1 MLKDT
6 IQSDL
11 KAAMLSGDKTRA
23 SVLNMIK
30 SVILNEEIARG
41 IRDTGLQDEAVLLLL
56 QKEAKKRVDAAELY
70 KNADDDGR
78 AAIELAESELI
89 SGYLPEQMDD
99 GELEAIVEDQIATIK
114 PDGMKDMG
122 RVIGAVKAKVGQR
135 ADGGRVAQLVKQK
148 HAQLS

>member
-11 KAAMLSGDKTRA
+11 KVAMLSGDKTRA

-78 AAIELAESELI
+78 AEAELAESKIILA
-89 SGYLPEQMDD
+89 YLPMQMGDD
-99 GELEAIVEDQIATIK
+99 ELEAIVEDQIATIK

-122 RVIGAVKAKVGQR
+122 RVIGAVKAKVGQG

-148 HAQLS
+148 IAS

>member
-11 KAAMLSGDKTRA
+11 KVAMLSGDKTRA

-148 HAQLS
+148 IAS

>member
-78 AAIELAESELI
+78 AEAELAESKIILA
-89 SGYLPEQMDD
+89 YLPMQMGDD
-99 GELEAIVEDQIATIK
+99 ELEAIVEDQLATIK

-148 HAQLS
+148 IAS

>member
-6 IQSDL
+6 IQSNL

-30 SVILNEEIARG
+30 SVILNEEIAQG
-41 IRDTGLQDEAVLLLL
+41 VRDTGLQDEAVLLLL

-70 KNADDDGR
+70 KNAGDDGR
-78 AAIELAESELI
+78 AEAELAESKIILA
-89 SGYLPEQMDD
+89 YLPKQMGDD
-99 GELEAIVEDQIATIK
+99 ELEAIVEDQIATIK

-122 RVIGAVKAKVGQR
+122 RVIGAVKAKVGQQ
-135 ADGGRVAQLVKQK
+135 ADGSRVAQLVKQK
-148 HAQLS
+148 IAS

>member
-99 GELEAIVEDQIATIK
+99 GELEALVEDQIATIK

-122 RVIGAVKAKVGQR
+122 RVIGAVKAKVGQG

-148 HAQLS
+148 IAS

>member
-148 HAQLS
+148 LL

>member
-122 RVIGAVKAKVGQR
+122 RVIGAVKAKVGQG

-148 HAQLS
+148 IAS

>member
-148 HAQLS
+148 IAS

>member
-30 SVILNEEIARG
+30 SVFLNEEIARG
-41 IRDTGLQDEAVLLLL
+41 IRDTGLQDEAGLLLL

-148 HAQLS
+148 IAS

>member
-89 SGYLPEQMDD
+89 SG
-99 GELEAIVEDQIATIK
+99 
-114 PDGMKDMG
+114 
-122 RVIGAVKAKVGQR
+122 
-135 ADGGRVAQLVKQK
+135 
-148 HAQLS
+148 

>member
-70 KNADDDGR
+70 KNAGDDGR
-78 AAIELAESELI
+78 AEAELAESELI

-148 HAQLS
+148 IAS